1 MLNILDLLAVRVENR
16 VPLLSFLLSDLL
28 RKPDSLQDS
37 DRQAFTL
44 AAHMLRTAKSQDRI
58 DSEGT
63 PESVLALRSDL
74 DEHLRRHVARR
85 LDSEQARMLFKFE
98 TIRNAAR
105 VVVQDAAATAPGS
118 APQLQEVLF
127 LEREGLLF
135 LSLAQGETAR
145 AVMRDA
151 LAFYGDPGSAI
162 YQCRMKT
169 TDLSALMGH
178 LAVLL
183 KAMARL
189 GQPQDIKRLTALEQS
204 ASRFMA
210 MDTDSAHKRRVK
222 QTLQWVAPA
231 IRSIQVQWKK
241 M

>member
-1 MLNILDLLAVRVENR
+1 
-16 VPLLSFLLSDLL
+16 
-28 RKPDSLQDS
+28 
-37 DRQAFTL
+37 
-44 AAHMLRTAKSQDRI
+44 
-58 DSEGT
+58 
-63 PESVLALRSDL
+63 L
-74 DEHLRRHVARR
+74 DENLRRHIAWR
-85 LDSEQARMLFKFE
+85 LDIEQARILAKFD
-98 TIRNAAR
+98 TIRKNAAR
-105 VVVQDAAATAPGS
+105 ALQRDAASTHPDGPA
-118 APQLQEVLF
+118 QLHEVLF

-135 LSLAQGETAR
+135 LALPQGETAR

-178 LAVLL
+178 LVVML

-189 GQPQDIKRLTALEQS
+189 GQPRDIKRLTALEQS

-210 MDTDSAHKRRVK
+210 MDTDHAHKRRVK